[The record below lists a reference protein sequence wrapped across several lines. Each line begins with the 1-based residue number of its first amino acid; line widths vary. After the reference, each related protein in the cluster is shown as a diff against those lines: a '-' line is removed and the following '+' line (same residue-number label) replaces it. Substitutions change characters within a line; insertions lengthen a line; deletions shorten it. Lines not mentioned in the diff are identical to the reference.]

1 MREARARAGREPFA
15 QRAGADDRSTA
26 PSTMLTAGTRVLARR
41 EPDLPPEP
49 AVVKRTRSC
58 DSLFVRFDD
67 GYLLAD
73 VSPSEVTVIESPDD
87 DAPPSSA
94 AAPTTETITHAANK
108 AAMGLLA
115 GVPFEAAE
123 YDATVLPTLPT
134 LPDEPRS
141 AAKYGF
147 AAAYKE
153 VGNGLFKTGKHA
165 WALRTYLVGATLL
178 QRLGYEDGALLFTD
192 TEAHA
197 VGVACYSNAAL
208 CALKLER
215 HELASQMCD
224 WGLRFGPQG
233 SDRAKL
239 LLRKA
244 QAELERPK
252 HADPDLAVTLLEQAN
267 AAASSRPVLE
277 MLQRA
282 KRAAKQKQ
290 KDADRAL
297 FSGKGFGAG
306 LRLASDTAARA
317 DAHAECE
324 RLMRSGWAAF
334 FGTGAEREHVPPE
347 YREAL
352 GKEEPKV
359 DLPAASEAFAAAV
372 SAATEAGLV
381 GDLATARFAQGSLA
395 AESRETE
402 LAIDSFAAFFGL
414 RDQLLRGGGGGGG
427 GGPGGG
433 AAAAAAD
440 DGSAYREPVLGEAH
454 GRFHYGLALYTL
466 RRAEEATVQLE
477 AYLDAVGSFKE
488 IEVRTRDAWGN
499 QVNTALDKEMQRQRR
514 WVVCGRCEFTARRM
528 LASLKE
534 HAAAT
539 AGDDAEA
546 RETHLRAA
554 LAHLEA
560 SLALA
565 WEPQQ
570 KEEAAREIEQA
581 KRAIA
586 GASLAITE

>member
-1 MREARARAGREPFA
+1 MA
-15 QRAGADDRSTA
+15 SL
-26 PSTMLTAGTRVLARR
+26 MAGTRILARR
-41 EPDLPPEP
+41 EPCLPPEP
-49 AVVKRTRSC
+49 AVVKRVRGDLLS
-58 DSLFVRFDD
+58 VRFED
-67 GYLLAD
+67 GYLLPD
-73 VSPSEVTVIESPDD
+73 VSPSDVTVVAAD
-87 DAPPSSA
+87 DAPPPA
-94 AAPTTETITHAANK
+94 AAPPPTAETITAAANR

-115 GVPFEAAE
+115 GVPFDADE
-123 YDATVLPTLPT
+123 YDAAVLPTLPA
-134 LPDEPRS
+134 LPDEPRG

-153 VGNGLFKTGKHA
+153 VGNGLFKAGKHA

-192 TEAHA
+192 GEAHA

-215 HELASQMCD
+215 HALASQVCD
-224 WGLRFGPQG
+224 WGLRFGPEG
-233 SDRAKL
+233 ADRAKL

-244 QAELERPK
+244 QAELERPT
-252 HADPDLAVTLLEQAN
+252 HADPDLAATLLGQAN

-297 FSGKGFGAG
+297 FAGKGFGDG
-306 LRLASDTAARA
+306 LRLASDAAARA

-324 RLMRSGWAAF
+324 RLLRSGWAAF

-359 DLPAASEAFAAAV
+359 DLPAASEAFAAAA

-395 AESRETE
+395 AESHETE
-402 LAIDSFAAFFGL
+402 LTVDGFAAFFGL
-414 RDQLLRGGGGGGG
+414 RDQLLRGGGATV
-427 GGPGGG
+427 PATS
-433 AAAAAAD
+433 AAY
-440 DGSAYREPVLGEAH
+440 DGSAYREPLLGEAH
-454 GRFHYGLALYTL
+454 GRFHYGMALYTL
-466 RRAEEATVQLE
+466 RRAEEATAQLE
-477 AYLDAVGSFKE
+477 AYLAAVGGFRE
-488 IEVRTRDAWGN
+488 LEVRTRDAWGN
-499 QVNTALDKEMQRQRR
+499 EVNTALDKEIQRQRR

-546 RETHLRAA
+546 REAHLRAA
-554 LAHLEA
+554 LSHLEA

-570 KEEAAREIEQA
+570 KEEATREIEQA
-581 KRAIA
+581 RKAIG
-586 GASLAITE
+586 GATLAVTE

>member
-1 MREARARAGREPFA
+1 
-15 QRAGADDRSTA
+15 
-26 PSTMLTAGTRVLARR
+26 MLTAGTRVLARR

-49 AVVKRTRSC
+49 AVVKRTRG
-58 DSLFVRFDD
+58 DTLFVRFDD
-67 GYLLAD
+67 GFLLPD
-73 VSPSEVTVIESPDD
+73 VSPSDVTVVEAPDD
-87 DAPPSSA
+87 DAPPPPAAA
-94 AAPTTETITHAANK
+94 AAPTAETITLAANK

-115 GVPFEAAE
+115 AVPFEADE
-123 YDATVLPTLPT
+123 YDAAVLPTLPT
-134 LPDEPRS
+134 LPDDPRG

-153 VGNGLFKTGKHA
+153 VGNGLFKAGKHA

-192 TEAHA
+192 AEAHA

-244 QAELERPK
+244 QAELERPQ
-252 HADPDLAVTLLEQAN
+252 HADPDLAVALLEQAN

-297 FSGKGFGAG
+297 FSGKGFGSG
-306 LRLASDTAARA
+306 LRLASDAAARA

-324 RLMRSGWAAF
+324 RLLRSGWAAY

-359 DLPAASEAFAAAV
+359 DLPAASEAFAAAAR
-372 SAATEAGLV
+372 AATEAGLA

-402 LAIDSFAAFFGL
+402 VAVDGFAAFFGL
-414 RDQLLRGGGGGGG
+414 RDELLRGGGGG
-427 GGPGGG
+427 PG
-433 AAAAAAD
+433 ADD

-477 AYLDAVGSFKE
+477 AYLEAIGGFKE
-488 IEVRTRDAWGN
+488 LEVRTRDAWGN

-546 RETHLRAA
+546 RGAHLRAA

-581 KRAIA
+581 KLAIA